1 MVPWGKEMP
10 YDLSNQCLF
19 VINEQCTNN
28 TTSQSYS
35 YQLIHEEIQM
45 PKLFWTSMS
54 STHISLPPTSCL
66 VKSFKLSSVLTMAI
80 YIYLEVYRCIA
91 KYRKESLGK
100 KKKKSMYWW
109 GDLRLPLAVSGN
121 SKQSHRERRPPTN
134 ANRKT
139 RDPLSFLCLLGLL
152 GIYQHH

>member
-1 MVPWGKEMP
+1 MVPWGKEMS

-19 VINEQCTNN
+19 VLNEQFINN

-66 VKSFKLSSVLTMAI
+66 VKAFKLSSVLTMVI

-91 KYRKESLGK
+91 KYRKENLGK
-100 KKKKSMYWW
+100 KKKKSPCIDGEICDYLW
-109 GDLRLPLAVSGN
+109 
-121 SKQSHRERRPPTN
+121 
-134 ANRKT
+134 
-139 RDPLSFLCLLGLL
+139 LCLETANNNTEKGGLQPTPTERPEIL
-152 GIYQHH
+152 CLSYAC